1 MIAPILMA
9 SAVAQS
15 PPIVMKPFVPAG
27 PTSKPRFDVECELR
41 DLAFANPRRVTLTQN
56 GGRYIP
62 ADDRQIGGRMPIYIR
77 FHHDDLG
84 ISNGKELNQTGSRMT
99 DWYADGPIEMVG
111 QNGSLT
117 LYKTTPVQAWR
128 KSPTTIA
135 VTGKAGRLVR
145 RPEGG
150 VSLEEV
156 LLVGSCEV
164 SWAAQAPAG
173 AMKKDGGS
181 Q

>member
-9 SAVAQS
+9 LAVAQT

-27 PTSKPRFDVECELR
+27 PTSKPRFDVECDLR
-41 DLAFANPRRVTLTQN
+41 DLAFATSHRLALTQH

-77 FHHDDLG
+77 FHRDDFG
-84 ISNGKELNQTGSRMT
+84 IFSDKELDQTGSRMS

-111 QNGSLT
+111 QNGALT

-150 VSLEEV
+150 VSPEEV
-156 LLVGSCEV
+156 LLVGSCKV
-164 SWAAQAPAG
+164 SWAPQAPAG
-173 AMKKDGGS
+173 VTKKDGRS